1 MSPPRQEDWRLTIHE
16 VLPSTSDHC
25 RALAAAGVAEGACAL
40 ALRQTAGRG
49 SRGRHWESGE
59 GNLHLSVLL
68 RPGGAAREAG
78 QWSLLAGVA
87 LANAVVRLL
96 PEPAL
101 LTLKWPNDVRLGGRK
116 LAGVLVDSAADA
128 AGGLT
133 WLVIGFGVNLAVA
146 PRGAGSEAAALAD
159 VVRPPAPEAF
169 APCLLASLGGWR
181 RRFASEGFAPVR
193 AEWLARGPAV
203 GSPVTLRLGGRALAG
218 TFAGLAEDGALRMAT
233 GGRVQT
239 FGTGE
244 VLG

>member
-1 MSPPRQEDWRLTIHE
+1 MSAPRQQDWRLTIHA

-25 RALAAAGVAEGACAL
+25 RALAAAGAADGACAL
-40 ALRQTAGRG
+40 ALHQTAGRG
-49 SRGRHWESGE
+49 SRGRQWASGE

-78 QWSLLAGVA
+78 QWALLAGVA
-87 LANAVVRLL
+87 LADALVPLL

-128 AGGLT
+128 AGRLA
-133 WLVIGFGVNLAVA
+133 WLVVGFGVNLAVA
-146 PRGAGSEAAALAD
+146 PPSAGSEAAALAE
-159 VVRPPAPEAF
+159 VVRPPTPEAF
-169 APCLLASLGGWR
+169 APHLLASLGGWR
-181 RRFASEGFAPVR
+181 RRFAAEGFAPVR
-193 AEWLARGPAV
+193 AAWLARGPAA
-203 GSPVTLRLGGRALAG
+203 GTRVTLRLGGHACEG
-218 TFAGLAEDGALRMAT
+218 SFAGLAEDGALRMAS
-233 GGRVQT
+233 GGRVVT